1 MSIEKDAA
9 GNVTVGAPSAS
20 GEAKAPLPYGLDE
33 KPQVAVVHLEV
44 MDSPSCLVA
53 FTLDGVPH
61 LYRKEG

>member
-1 MSIEKDAA
+1 MSISEDAA

-20 GEAKAPLPYGLDE
+20 GEARAPLPFGLE
-33 KPQVAVVHLEV
+33 ESPQVAVVHLGV
-44 MDSPSCLVA
+44 VDAPACLVA